1 MALVR
6 DIAASSLAA
15 LNNVDAVD
23 AHAPVSQSSAG
34 NPHAY
39 LSASKPH

>member
-6 DIAASSLAA
+6 DIAASSFAA
-15 LNNVDAVD
+15 LHNVNAVD

-39 LSASKPH
+39 LSASEPH